1 MEKRKKSETS
11 VLRQKAEG
19 LLKKKQSESVQLLS
33 EAETQKLIHELD
45 VHQIELELQN
55 DELKLA
61 ISAAH
66 DAIELYDF
74 APLGY
79 FTLSREGKILFL
91 NFSGSQMLGRERSL
105 LKNSRFDFF
114 VSNDTR
120 AIFNLFIGKVFISK
134 VKETCEVMLL
144 INGNQPMNVHLT
156 GIVTE
161 KGEHCLVTV
170 VDITERQ
177 KAEMMALQ
185 NEKRYRNLFETA
197 SDCIFIIDETTSNFV
212 DSNTAASMLYGYSKE
227 EFLLMKVRDISAEPE
242 KTEAT
247 IRGKITRVPL
257 RLHRRKDGTIFSV
270 EITGSYFMLG
280 ERKLHTAFI
289 CDITNRKHAQ
299 DIINQ
304 TEENFRSSLEESPLG
319 ARIVTAE
326 GDTIFANRAILD
338 IYGYESVEELR
349 NTPVRNRYT
358 KESYAEF
365 RKRYAKRQRG
375 EELLS
380 EYEISI
386 VRKNREIR
394 HLQVFRKMV
403 LWDCVRQFQV
413 MYQDITKRRDIEKT
427 LEQQNNALSKLNH
440 FAIELAML
448 SEDDRLEAFIT
459 KRIKEFA
466 GARAA
471 VFSEFNP
478 ETRST
483 TVTHIE
489 IEQGLLKKVIGLLG
503 KQLGDIH
510 SVVSDEMYKEMTTDL
525 IVMRMNLYEAS
536 FGAISRPVSA
546 AIMALLKVDRF
557 IAVVYLIEG
566 KLHGTSLLAMAKD
579 QPDPSRQILENFVFL
594 ASVSLRRKQSEDK
607 IKQKNVELQKINIE
621 KDKFFSIIAHDL
633 RNPFN
638 LFLGF
643 TKLMAEEMDTLS
655 IKEIHDISSTMRSV
669 STNLYRLL
677 ENLLNWA
684 RMQQGLTPFNP
695 EVVQLL
701 LIVNECLSTVLD
713 TAKDKGIEIAS
724 DIPGSITVFADIKML
739 QTVFRNLV
747 SNAVKFTANGGKV
760 DLSAKVIRDKTVEI
774 SVIDT
779 GIGMNDEMVDNLFR
793 LDVQTNRE
801 GTNGEP
807 STGLGLMISK
817 DFIEKQGGKLWVK
830 SEEGKGSD
838 FKFTLPN
845 RQ

>member
-1 MEKRKKSETS
+1 
-11 VLRQKAEG
+11 
-19 LLKKKQSESVQLLS
+19 
-33 EAETQKLIHELD
+33 
-45 VHQIELELQN
+45 
-55 DELKLA
+55 
-61 ISAAH
+61 
-66 DAIELYDF
+66 
-74 APLGY
+74 
-79 FTLSREGKILFL
+79 
-91 NFSGSQMLGRERSL
+91 
-105 LKNSRFDFF
+105 
-114 VSNDTR
+114 
-120 AIFNLFIGKVFISK
+120 
-134 VKETCEVMLL
+134 
-144 INGNQPMNVHLT
+144 
-156 GIVTE
+156 
-161 KGEHCLVTV
+161 
-170 VDITERQ
+170 
-177 KAEMMALQ
+177 
-185 NEKRYRNLFETA
+185 
-197 SDCIFIIDETTSNFV
+197 
-212 DSNTAASMLYGYSKE
+212 
-227 EFLLMKVRDISAEPE
+227 
-242 KTEAT
+242 
-247 IRGKITRVPL
+247 
-257 RLHRRKDGTIFSV
+257 
-270 EITGSYFMLG
+270 
-280 ERKLHTAFI
+280 
-289 CDITNRKHAQ
+289 
-299 DIINQ
+299 
-304 TEENFRSSLEESPLG
+304 
-319 ARIVTAE
+319 
-326 GDTIFANRAILD
+326 
-338 IYGYESVEELR
+338 
-349 NTPVRNRYT
+349 
-358 KESYAEF
+358 
-365 RKRYAKRQRG
+365 
-375 EELLS
+375 
-380 EYEISI
+380 
-386 VRKNREIR
+386 
-394 HLQVFRKMV
+394 
-403 LWDCVRQFQV
+403 
-413 MYQDITKRRDIEKT
+413 
-427 LEQQNNALSKLNH
+427 
-440 FAIELAML
+440 
-448 SEDDRLEAFIT
+448 
-459 KRIKEFA
+459 
-466 GARAA
+466 
-471 VFSEFNP
+471 
-478 ETRST
+478 
-483 TVTHIE
+483 
-489 IEQGLLKKVIGLLG
+489 
-503 KQLGDIH
+503 
-510 SVVSDEMYKEMTTDL
+510 
-525 IVMRMNLYEAS
+525 
-536 FGAISRPVSA
+536 
-546 AIMALLKVDRF
+546 MALLKVDRF